1 MVGGSSAT
9 YSVFYGF
16 ETAYILT
23 FQSQAEINGLFKRYE
38 SLVAVGNNRDLHY
51 LYALSSSSHTVC
63 ALSRYL
69 VFIDLIDI
77 EKLSAVNPVNLQ
89 FQHNISMCTKKG
101 CSVVCLFLNFSSS
114 FFSVLFPLCKVFYIS
129 H

>member
-23 FQSQAEINGLFKRYE
+23 FQSQAEINGLFKCYE
-38 SLVAVGNNRDLHY
+38 SLVAVGNNMDLHY

-77 EKLSAVNPVNLQ
+77 GKLSAVNPFNLQ
-89 FQHNISMCTKKG
+89 FQQHINVYKK
-101 CSVVCLFLNFSSS
+101 
-114 FFSVLFPLCKVFYIS
+114 KK
-129 H
+129 